1 MDACHTGLA
10 AKLGQKKGRINF
22 TSITFTSRTLEY
34 PGRGTSPRPRNTR
47 IFRGNGTVYNGA
59 IRKTVEVIYRQ
70 STSITAATKKPSKN
84 TYSGQIN
91 RWLEQISHTD
101 IKIYQKAGLKK

>member
-1 MDACHTGLA
+1 MPYGVGSKARA
-10 AKLGQKKGRINF
+10 EKERINF
-22 TSITFTSRTLEY
+22 TTITFTSRIFEN
-34 PGRGTSPRPRNTR
+34 PGRGTSPRPRNAR
-47 IFRGNGTVYNGA
+47 IFRGNGTVYNEA

-70 STSITAATKKPSKN
+70 SLSITAATKKPSKN
-84 TYSGQIN
+84 THSGQIN